1 MKLSIGKRCFGTNK
15 FRWFYTP
22 MLKKTKKEEGIL
34 IFWWI
39 GRRWYLCLR
48 RTDGKRVWENGGYM
62 YKRLKE
68 L

>member
-1 MKLSIGKRCFGTNK
+1 MKLNIGKRCYGRDK

-22 MLKKTKKEEGIL
+22 MLKSTKKAEGIL

-39 GRRWYLCLR
+39 GRKWYLCLR
-48 RTDGKRVWENGGYM
+48 RTDGKMIWENGRYI
-62 YKRLKE
+62 YKRIKE